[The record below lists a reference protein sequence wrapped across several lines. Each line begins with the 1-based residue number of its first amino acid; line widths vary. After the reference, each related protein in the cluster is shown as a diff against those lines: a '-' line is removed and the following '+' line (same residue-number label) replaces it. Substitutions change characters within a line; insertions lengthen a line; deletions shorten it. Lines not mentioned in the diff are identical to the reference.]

1 MASRAPAP
9 TPDVAHVVA
18 PDLRVRRLD
27 HVDEA
32 QLRALADVLVDCVEG
47 DASVSFM
54 HPLGQERATAFWRRV
69 ADGVAR
75 GERVLLVAED
85 ASGIVGTVQVI
96 VDQPENQPHRADVAK
111 MLVHRRARRRGLG
124 EALMRAAEDAAR
136 ACGKTLLVLDTGD
149 ATAAR
154 LYERLGWRAAGT
166 VPGYALMPRGGPCDT
181 TFYYR
186 ALD

>member
-1 MASRAPAP
+1 MATSAPASIP
-9 TPDVAHVVA
+9 ELDTAS
-18 PDLRVRRLD
+18 RVRRLQR
-27 HVDEA
+27 VDDA
-32 QLRALADVLVDCVEG
+32 QLRALVDVLVDCVEG

-54 HPLGQERATAFWRRV
+54 HPLTDDRATAFWRRV

-85 ASGIVGTVQVI
+85 ARGIVGTVQVI

-111 MLVHRRARRRGLG
+111 MLVHRRGRRQGLG

-136 ACGKTLLVLDTGD
+136 AEGKTLLVLDTGD

-154 LYERLGWRAAGT
+154 LYERLGWRAVGAI
-166 VPGYALMPRGGPCDT
+166 PGYALMPRGGPCDT

-186 ALD
+186 ELGA